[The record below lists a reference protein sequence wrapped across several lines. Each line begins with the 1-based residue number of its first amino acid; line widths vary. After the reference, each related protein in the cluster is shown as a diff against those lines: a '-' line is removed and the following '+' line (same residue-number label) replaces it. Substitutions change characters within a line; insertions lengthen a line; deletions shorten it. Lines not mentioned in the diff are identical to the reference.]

1 MGEKASKGRFPKPEK
16 LQNDTNERKRGED
29 KKEMVALLT
38 FIIATL
44 EIDFAKKRLWDV
56 KGPVGDNVFKNP
68 ARYI

>member
-1 MGEKASKGRFPKPEK
+1 MKRRQKAGFVSRRSSKITVTRR
-16 LQNDTNERKRGED
+16 RKRGED
-29 KKEMVALLT
+29 KKAMVALLT

-44 EIDFAKKRLWDV
+44 KIDFGRKKLWDV